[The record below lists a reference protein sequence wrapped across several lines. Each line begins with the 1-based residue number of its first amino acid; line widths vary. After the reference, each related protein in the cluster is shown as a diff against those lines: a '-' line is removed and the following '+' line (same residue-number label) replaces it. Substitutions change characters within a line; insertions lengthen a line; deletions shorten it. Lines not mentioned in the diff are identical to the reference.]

1 MESIARESGVDTTC
15 AAFIDGTVRPICRP
29 VRFQRQAYTG
39 HKRVHSL
46 KFQIVTLANGLIM
59 AIYGPVERRRHD
71 IVLLRSSDIGA
82 KWQACAPPGMFIYG
96 DPAYPLRD
104 WLSSPYKGS
113 KITAPQSRFN
123 SKMSSVRVS
132 VEWCFG
138 EVLRY
143 WAFLD
148 FMKNLKVFLSPVA
161 KLYLIGVFFT
171 NCLNCA
177 RQGNQTSRFFHL
189 MPPPLKRYLNQ

>member
-1 MESIARESGVDTTC
+1 MESIARESGVDITC
-15 AAFIDGTVRPICRP
+15 AAFIDG
-29 VRFQRQAYTG
+29 
-39 HKRVHSL
+39 S
-46 KFQIVTLANGLIM
+46 
-59 AIYGPVERRRHD
+59 E
-71 IVLLRSSDIGA
+71 IGA

-104 WLSSPYKGS
+104 WLISPYKGS

-132 VEWCFG
+132 VAWCFG

-148 FMKNLKVFLSPVA
+148 FKKKLKVFLSPVA

-171 NCLNCA
+171 NC
-177 RQGNQTSRFFHL
+177 QGNQTSRSFHL
-189 MPPPLKRYLNQ
+189 VPPPLERYLNQ